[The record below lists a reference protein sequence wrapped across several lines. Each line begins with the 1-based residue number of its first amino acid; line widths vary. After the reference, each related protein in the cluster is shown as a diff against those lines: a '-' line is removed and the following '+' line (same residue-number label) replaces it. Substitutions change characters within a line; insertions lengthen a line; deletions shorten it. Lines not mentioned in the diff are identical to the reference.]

1 MEKHKKNTAFGLIR
15 VSTSSQELV
24 VQRESLRKIAHD
36 FGYTINDDDF
46 FEEKITGYDEP
57 EYDRQSIV
65 ELREQITIRRP
76 SAIFILE
83 LSRLTRRAIKVS
95 HYIDVLSVIPR
106 IPMYFADYD
115 IWTIDPNSGQPN
127 DDGIL
132 QLYGGAKSV
141 ELERQR
147 ITDRT
152 KRGKNAK
159 AKQGLFVGHVKDGY
173 KPAPNINGDKEIV
186 IDHDREPIITKIFEL
201 YLNGMSTSQIRDWLI
216 AEDIPTTN
224 KYRLS
229 HPELFVGYKKQY
241 RDRSGKLLS
250 REDALWTDGMVS
262 NILRDEWYIGKRKY
276 NDETYTV
283 PAIIS
288 YDIWDR
294 VQTRLSEY
302 RFSISTA
309 HKPYLLVGLLECGKC
324 GRKIYAHGDDY
335 NNMYYCSSQEYG
347 SSARCGARW
356 IRQQNLDAIVFDI
369 IKRRSVSDTMYEKQT
384 PFADFFGLNRDKIK
398 TIDEQIKT
406 FRRLIQRAEI
416 NIEESKKQLEYQIEE
431 RDKNRDRAYLVDA
444 FDKAIDK
451 INNNIEKETERI
463 IEYKV
468 EERRLT
474 KQRKGLMSLKQRLDA
489 INSIT
494 DFDTIQSLI
503 KSVVVK
509 IQLYNPDKASTLI
522 KINYINGKYDLA
534 LYAPT
539 RMNKKY
545 ILLSNHD
552 MNYFIQYHE
561 NSSMLSFGDHWLA
574 IKPHDEWMFGSTEN
588 INKEVDDFYLSIGQP
603 ITPEYDTPEGK
614 ERYIN
619 SITNRYQLGYTSKEE
634 YEAEINLYDELVK
647 QRVICKNVEERI
659 SRLKEEGFTIFKDEI
674 SVIDYINLRRKD
686 TLFAFE
692 YTDLFPT
699 SEKGLQR
706 KEYNKEYH
714 KRRNKG
720 TSSSVAYIVKDISY
734 EEVLKVRKRL
744 YNQRYKA
751 LHHKSITDEERAER
765 LLRIDEK
772 LEVLKYQV
780 KYMPTNAKGKRNIK
794 RYNSSK
800 DK

>member
-1 MEKHKKNTAFGLIR
+1 MAKQRKKTAFGLIR

-24 VQRESLRKIAHD
+24 VQRESLRKIAYD

-57 EYDRQSIV
+57 EHDRQSIV
-65 ELREQITIRRP
+65 ELKEQIIIRRP

-95 HYIDVLSVIPR
+95 HYIDILSLIPK
-106 IPMYFADYD
+106 IPMYFADYK
-115 IWTIDPNSGQPN
+115 IWTIDPDTGKHN
-127 DDGIL
+127 DEGIL

-141 ELERQR
+141 ELERDR
-147 ITDRT
+147 IASRT

-159 AKQGLFVGHVKDGY
+159 AKLGLFVGHVKDGY
-173 KPAPNINGDKEIV
+173 KPALNKNGDKEIV
-186 IDHDREPIITKIFEL
+186 IDNDREPIITKIFEL
-201 YLNGMSTSQIRDWLI
+201 YHNGMSTSQIRDWLI

-229 HPELFVGYKKQY
+229 HPELFTGYKTQY
-241 RDRSGKLLS
+241 RDRSGKMLS
-250 REDALWTDGMVS
+250 REDALWTDGIVS
-262 NILRDEWYIGKRKY
+262 KILRDEWYIGRRKY
-276 NDETYTV
+276 DGETYTV

-288 YDIWDR
+288 YDIWDK
-294 VQTRLSEY
+294 VQTRLTEY
-302 RFSISTA
+302 RFNISTA

-384 PFADFFGLNRDKIK
+384 PFSDFWGLNRDKIK
-398 TIDEQIKT
+398 KIDEQIKT
-406 FRRLIQRAEI
+406 YRSLIQRAER
-416 NIEESKKQLEYQIEE
+416 NIEEAKKQLEYQIEE
-431 RDKNRDRAYLVDA
+431 RAKNRDKAYLVDA
-444 FDKAIDK
+444 FDKAIEK
-451 INNNIEKETERI
+451 IHNNIEKENERI

-474 KQRKGLMSLKQRLDA
+474 KQRKGLISLKQRLDA

-522 KINYINGKYDLA
+522 KIHYSNGKYDLA

-539 RMNKKY
+539 RMSKKY

-552 MNYFIQYHE
+552 MNYFIQYHD
-561 NSSMLSFGDHWLA
+561 NSSVLSFHDHWLA
-574 IKPHDEWMFGSTEN
+574 IKPHDEWMFASTEN
-588 INKEVDDFYLSIGQP
+588 VNQEIDDFYLSIGQT

-614 ERYIN
+614 ERYVN
-619 SITNRYQLGYTSKEE
+619 SVTNRHQLGYTNQEE
-634 YEAEINLYDELVK
+634 YETEMSLYDELVERK
-647 QRVICKNVEERI
+647 IICKNVGERI
-659 SRLKEEGFTIFKDEI
+659 SRLEEEGFAIFKDEI
-674 SVIDYINLRRKD
+674 PVIDYINLRRKD
-686 TLFAFE
+686 NLFVYE
-692 YTDLFPT
+692 YTDLFPM

-720 TSSSVAYIVKDISY
+720 TSSSVEYIVKDISY

-751 LHHKSITDEERAER
+751 LNHKSITEEERAER

-780 KYMPTNAKGKRNIK
+780 KYMPTNAKGKRNIE

>member
-1 MEKHKKNTAFGLIR
+1 MAKQRKKTAFGLIR

-24 VQRESLRKIAHD
+24 VQRESLRKIAYD

-57 EYDRQSIV
+57 EHDRQSIV
-65 ELREQITIRRP
+65 ELKEQIIIRRP

-95 HYIDVLSVIPR
+95 HYIDILSLIPK
-106 IPMYFADYD
+106 IPMYFADYK
-115 IWTIDPNSGQPN
+115 IWTIDPDTGKHN
-127 DDGIL
+127 DEGIL

-141 ELERQR
+141 ELERDR
-147 ITDRT
+147 IASRT

-159 AKQGLFVGHVKDGY
+159 AKLGLFVGHVKDGY
-173 KPAPNINGDKEIV
+173 KPALNKNGDKEIV
-186 IDHDREPIITKIFEL
+186 IDNDREPIITKIFEL
-201 YLNGMSTSQIRDWLI
+201 YHNGMSTSQIRDWLI

-229 HPELFVGYKKQY
+229 HPELFTGYKTQY
-241 RDRSGKLLS
+241 RDRSGKMLS
-250 REDALWTDGMVS
+250 REDALWTDGIVS
-262 NILRDEWYIGKRKY
+262 KILRDEWYIGRRKY
-276 NDETYTV
+276 DGETYTV

-288 YDIWDR
+288 YDIWDK
-294 VQTRLSEY
+294 VQTRLTEY
-302 RFSISTA
+302 RFNISTA

-384 PFADFFGLNRDKIK
+384 PFSDFWGLNRDKIK
-398 TIDEQIKT
+398 KIDEQIKT
-406 FRRLIQRAEI
+406 YRSLIQRAER
-416 NIEESKKQLEYQIEE
+416 NIEEAKKQLEYQIEE
-431 RDKNRDRAYLVDA
+431 RAKNRDKAYLVDA
-444 FDKAIDK
+444 FDKAIEK
-451 INNNIEKETERI
+451 IHNNIEKENERI
-463 IEYKV
+463 VEYKV

-474 KQRKGLMSLKQRLDA
+474 KQRKGLISLKQRLDA

-522 KINYINGKYDLA
+522 KIHYSNGKYDLA

-539 RMNKKY
+539 RMSKKY

-552 MNYFIQYHE
+552 MNYFIQYHD
-561 NSSMLSFGDHWLA
+561 NSSVLSFHDHWLA
-574 IKPHDEWMFGSTEN
+574 IKPHDEWMFASTEN
-588 INKEVDDFYLSIGQP
+588 VNQEIDDFYLSIGQT

-614 ERYIN
+614 ERYVN
-619 SITNRYQLGYTSKEE
+619 SVTNRHQLGYTNQEE
-634 YEAEINLYDELVK
+634 YETEMSLYDELVERK
-647 QRVICKNVEERI
+647 IIYKNVGERI
-659 SRLKEEGFTIFKDEI
+659 SRLEEEGFAIFKDEI
-674 SVIDYINLRRKD
+674 PVIDYINLRRKD
-686 TLFAFE
+686 NLFVYE
-692 YTDLFPT
+692 YTDLFPM

-720 TSSSVAYIVKDISY
+720 TSSSVEYIVKDISY

-751 LHHKSITDEERAER
+751 LNHKSITEEERAER

-780 KYMPTNAKGKRNIK
+780 KYMPTNAKGKRNIE